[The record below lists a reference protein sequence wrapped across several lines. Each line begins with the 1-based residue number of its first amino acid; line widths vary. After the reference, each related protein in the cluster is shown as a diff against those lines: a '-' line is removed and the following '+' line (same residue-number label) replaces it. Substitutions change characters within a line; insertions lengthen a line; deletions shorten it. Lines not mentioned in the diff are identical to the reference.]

1 MLLIEGLD
9 KLATGSSDS
18 IIRLFENKTTL
29 LSSHKQLKGHK
40 KLIKVNLFF
49 FLIINKQ
56 GLSYCAQY
64 KYLISCSYDF
74 DVLIWNIH
82 LDHPLVRLIGH
93 EAPLI

>member
-49 FLIINKQ
+49 FLIINK
-56 GLSYCAQY
+56 
-64 KYLISCSYDF
+64 
-74 DVLIWNIH
+74 
-82 LDHPLVRLIGH
+82 
-93 EAPLI
+93 